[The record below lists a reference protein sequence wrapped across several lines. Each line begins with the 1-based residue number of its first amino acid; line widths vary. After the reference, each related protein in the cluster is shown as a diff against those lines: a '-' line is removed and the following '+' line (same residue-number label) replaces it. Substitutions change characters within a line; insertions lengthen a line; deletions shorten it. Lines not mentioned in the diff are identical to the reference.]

1 MASEIVASSAHA
13 IVIVYALTSASP
25 ETVFSCEPSLSVVSE
40 VTRLPSP
47 STTETSSV
55 SQPSPYWP
63 AAQKPQVWD
72 PSADWRPAA
81 QSTHSV
87 EPTVDA

>member
-1 MASEIVASSAHA
+1 MPASQSTHA
-13 IVIVYALTSASP
+13 AA
-25 ETVFSCEPSLSVVSE
+25 
-40 VTRLPSP
+40 PSP
-47 STTETSSV
+47 STV
-55 SQPSPYWP
+55 SYWP